1 MKDLDTNTKI
11 ALMKRIDDF
20 VESERANQPGV
31 PDTTLMMPELNRIA
45 EEYALDVSDLFIT
58 YLDHIAIT
66 NKRVA
71 QEAEEELDFTK
82 ITRFYYRH
90 PEGKLIA

>member
-1 MKDLDTNTKI
+1 MKELDTNTKS

-20 VESERANQPGV
+20 VENERSEQPGV
-31 PDTTLMMPELNRIA
+31 PDTTIMMPELNRVA
-45 EEYALDVSDLFIT
+45 EEYSLDVSDLFIA

-71 QEAEEELDFTK
+71 QEAEEELDFSK
-82 ITRFYYRH
+82 IRRFY
-90 PEGKLIA
+90 

>member
-58 YLDHIAIT
+58 YLDHIT

-82 ITRFYYRH
+82 ITRFY
-90 PEGKLIA
+90 

>member
-1 MKDLDTNTKI
+1 MNELDTNTKLAI
-11 ALMKRIDDF
+11 MKRIDDF
-20 VESERANQPGV
+20 IEAERSEQPGV
-31 PDTTLMMPELNRIA
+31 PDTTIMMPELNRVA
-45 EEYALDVSDLFIT
+45 EEYSLDVTDLFIT

-82 ITRFYYRH
+82 IQRFY
-90 PEGKLIA
+90 

>member
-1 MKDLDTNTKI
+1 MKELDTNTKS

-20 VESERANQPGV
+20 V
-31 PDTTLMMPELNRIA
+31 MPELNRVA
-45 EEYALDVSDLFIT
+45 EEYSLDVSDLFIA

-71 QEAEEELDFTK
+71 QEAEEELDFSK
-82 ITRFYYRH
+82 IRRFY
-90 PEGKLIA
+90 

>member
-1 MKDLDTNTKI
+1 MKELDTNTKL

-20 VESERANQPGV
+20 VETERNDQPGI
-31 PDTTLMMPELNRIA
+31 PDTTIMMPELNRIA
-45 EEYALDVSDLFIT
+45 EEYSLDVSDLFIA

-82 ITRFYYRH
+82 IQRFY
-90 PEGKLIA
+90 

>member
-1 MKDLDTNTKI
+1 MKELDTNTKI
-11 ALMKRIDDF
+11 ALMKRIDEF
-20 VESERANQPGV
+20 VEAQRVNQPGV
-31 PDTTLMMPELNRIA
+31 PDTTIMMPELNRIA
-45 EEYALDVSDLFIT
+45 EEYSLDVTDLFIT

-82 ITRFYYRH
+82 IQRFY
-90 PEGKLIA
+90 

>member
-1 MKDLDTNTKI
+1 MKELDTNTKLAI
-11 ALMKRIDDF
+11 MKRIDDF
-20 VESERANQPGV
+20 VESERSEQPGI
-31 PDTTLMMPELNRIA
+31 PDTTIMMPELNRVA
-45 EEYALDVSDLFIT
+45 EEYSLDISDLFIA

-82 ITRFYYRH
+82 IQRFY
-90 PEGKLIA
+90 

>member
-1 MKDLDTNTKI
+1 MKELDTNTKL

-20 VESERANQPGV
+20 VENERHDQPGV
-31 PDTTLMMPELNRIA
+31 PDTTIMMPELNRIA
-45 EEYALDVSDLFIT
+45 DEYSLDVSDLFIT

-82 ITRFYYRH
+82 ITRFY
-90 PEGKLIA
+90 

>member
-1 MKDLDTNTKI
+1 MKELDTNTKS

-20 VESERANQPGV
+20 VENEQPGV
-31 PDTTLMMPELNRIA
+31 PDTTIMMPELNRVA
-45 EEYALDVSDLFIT
+45 EEYSLDVSDLFIA

-71 QEAEEELDFTK
+71 QEAEEELDFSK
-82 ITRFYYRH
+82 IRRFY
-90 PEGKLIA
+90 

>member
-45 EEYALDVSDLFIT
+45 EEYALDVSDLFI
-58 YLDHIAIT
+58 AIT

-82 ITRFYYRH
+82 ITRFY
-90 PEGKLIA
+90 

>member
-82 ITRFYYRH
+82 IRISIKS
-90 PEGKLIA
+90 PLPAP

>member
-66 NKRVA
+66 NQAKTITITPP
-71 QEAEEELDFTK
+71 TK
-82 ITRFYYRH
+82 TEYEH
-90 PEGKLIA
+90 GE

>member
-1 MKDLDTNTKI
+1 MKDLDTNTKL

-20 VESERANQPGV
+20 VENARPEQPGV
-31 PDTTLMMPELNRIA
+31 PDTTIMMPELNKIA
-45 EEYALDVSDLFIT
+45 EEYSLDVSDLFIT

-82 ITRFYYRH
+82 ITRFY
-90 PEGKLIA
+90 

>member
-66 NKRVA
+66 NKREIGRAHV
-71 QEAEEELDFTK
+71 
-82 ITRFYYRH
+82 
-90 PEGKLIA
+90 